1 MNGVN
6 GKDTGAQP
14 FTIETEIAI
23 IGGGLSGTLAAVTLA
38 RAGHDVTLIDRH
50 AVYPPDFRVEK
61 IGGEQTEIL
70 RRLGLLDALDAS
82 ATAFDEIVNARR
94 GRILDRTRTR
104 HYGFLYQDLVATM
117 RAQMPGTVRFVVGRV
132 EDLKTGVD
140 RQTVSIL
147 NQGTVNARLVILATG
162 MGDVLR
168 RSLGIGRRF
177 IHQRQSLTFGFTV
190 KPVAEQGFRY
200 PALTYYGEKVADGI
214 DYLSLFPI
222 TGGTRANLFTF
233 RDHRD
238 PWVKTFR
245 ENPKETLLATLPGL
259 PKVLGEFEIVDRV
272 QNWLMDIAVAE
283 NCRQAGVVVIGDA
296 YQTSCPAAGTGVG
309 RLLTDVERLCT
320 VHIPRWMQTSG
331 IPASKIG
338 AFYDDAEK
346 QAVDQRA
353 LRLAEYRRS
362 LTVATDLRWR
372 AHRLMLLSRRRVV
385 DSIDRNVPAVGATLR
400 LLRGRARE
408 VAAGR

>member
-1 MNGVN
+1 MTGAN
-6 GKDTGAQP
+6 GKNTDVSH
-14 FTIETEIAI
+14 FVIDTEIAI

-38 RAGHDVTLIDRH
+38 RAGYDVTLIDRH

-61 IGGEQTEIL
+61 IGGEQAEIL
-70 RRLGLLDALDAS
+70 RRLGLLDALAVG
-82 ATAFDEIVNARR
+82 ATPFDEIVNARR

-117 RAQMPGTVRFVVGRV
+117 RAQMPRTVRFVVGRV

-147 NQGTVNARLVILATG
+147 NQGTVNARLIILATG

-190 KPVAEQGFRY
+190 EPATEGFRY

-214 DYLSLFPI
+214 DYLSIFPI
-222 TGGTRANLFTF
+222 AGGTRANLFTF

-238 PWVKTFR
+238 PWVKAFR
-245 ENPKETLLATLPGL
+245 EKPKETLLATLPGL
-259 PKVLGEFEIVDRV
+259 PKVLGDFEIVDRV

-320 VHIPRWMQTSG
+320 VHVPRWMKTSG
-331 IPASKIG
+331 MPASKIA

-346 QAVDQRA
+346 RAVDQRA

-372 AHRLMLLSRRRVV
+372 AHRLMLLSRRRLV
-385 DSIDRNVPAVGATLR
+385 DSIDRNAPTVGATLR
-400 LLRGRARE
+400 LLRNRA
-408 VAAGR
+408 A